1 MKTQDPTN
9 SLTPVLGVHQGLL
22 KNLIQL
28 LLYTQYLA
36 LMRFKQKAAIITV
49 QWRHHPLVEI
59 ILKCVHLFL
68 VAFIL
73 SKSNIKLGL
82 SMCFFSEVSVPLSIL
97 QYYIYFMSNLSLH
110 ELT

>member
-1 MKTQDPTN
+1 MIIVALSKVKTQDPTN
-9 SLTPVLGVHQGLL
+9 SLTPVLGVHQGSL
-22 KNLIQL
+22 KAVTQL

-49 QWRHHPLVEI
+49 QRRHHPLVVI
-59 ILKCVHLFL
+59 ILEVVHIFL
-68 VAFIL
+68 VAFML

-97 QYYIYFMSNLSLH
+97 Q
-110 ELT
+110 